1 MEYIKLNTGILM
13 PKLGLGT
20 YKSTDPEECENAV
33 LEALR
38 LGYRLIDTAQ
48 IYGNEA
54 FIGKA
59 LKRTDVPREDLF
71 IVTKVWFRNFSK
83 AYESVI
89 KSMKDLGVDYLDLVL
104 LHWPFG
110 DTYAAWR
117 DLEKLHREGIVRNI
131 GVSNYEPDRLVDL
144 IMYNDVVPAVNQIET
159 NLVAQQKES
168 HRWMEKYGVAHM
180 GYAPFCQGRMDQIFE
195 EPALTAIAAK
205 YGKTARQV
213 TLRFLI
219 QSDVIQI
226 PKSVHAERLK
236 ENFDVLDFTLSEE
249 EMALLA
255 ALDRDTPLIGRPED
269 PEKVERASSW

>member
-1 MEYIKLNTGILM
+1 MEYIKLNTGIMM

-38 LGYRLIDTAQ
+38 IGYRLIDTAQ

-71 IVTKVWFRNFSK
+71 IVTKVWFRNFGK

-89 KSMKDLGVDYLDLVL
+89 RSMKDLGVDYLDLVL

-117 DLEKLHREGIVRNI
+117 DLEKLFREGLVRNI

-144 IMYNDVVPAVNQIET
+144 IMYNEVVPAVNQIET
-159 NLVAQQKES
+159 NLVAQRKES
-168 HRWMEKYGVAHM
+168 HKWMEKYGVAHM
-180 GYAPFCQGRMDQIFE
+180 GYAPFCQGRMDQIFDD
-195 EPALTAIAAK
+195 PALTALAAK

-236 ENFDVLDFTLSEE
+236 ENFNVLDFTLSEE
-249 EMALLA
+249 DMALLA
-255 ALDRDTPLIGRPED
+255 GLDRESPLIGRPED
-269 PEKVERASSW
+269 PEKVERASKW